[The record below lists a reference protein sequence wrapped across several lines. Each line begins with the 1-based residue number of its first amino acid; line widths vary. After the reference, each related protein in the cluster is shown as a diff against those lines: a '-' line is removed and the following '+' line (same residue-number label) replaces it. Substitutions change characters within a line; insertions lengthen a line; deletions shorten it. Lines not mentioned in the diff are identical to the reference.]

1 LEDCDDVP
9 VTPPLASVE
18 ELLEAE
24 RLDGPAPLVMELDED
39 LLVPVVT
46 MVALPIVAT
55 E

>member
-1 LEDCDDVP
+1 MDDCDDVP

-24 RLDGPAPLVMELDED
+24 RLDGPEPLLVDFDSEW
-39 LLVPVVT
+39 LVPVVG
-46 MVALPIVAT
+46 VPFLPT